1 MKKIYYVI
9 ITLLLSSNLLSQNRV
24 INLQVD
30 LKKGTQFYPLNI
42 DNFVSSKSNSPI
54 IDGRY
59 YRFVQFSSIPNQEDK
74 EKMLAQGLRFQ
85 EYIPMN
91 TYLVSFPQ
99 NFNKNVLKNL
109 GARSVKEVLNS
120 DRITDLAISTPYPD
134 WAIEEEEVVLYIS
147 FYQDLDFEK
156 QIEKL
161 RPYISRIKS
170 KNEFVKKTLVVVS
183 KNKVTSLFNHE
194 GIRLID
200 LTPEPGKPE
209 HDLSRNM
216 HRSTSINTRYNG
228 GRKYDGT
235 GVVVAVNDDGIVGP
249 HIDFTGRITQ
259 PGVTADLGSH
269 GDMVAGI
276 VGGAG
281 NVDPTM
287 KGMATGAD
295 IIIRQYSSSLP
306 NTVNVHTN
314 DSAVI
319 FSSSYSNG
327 CNAGYTSLARTVD
340 QEIRLNP
347 TLIQVFSAGN
357 SNNNNCGYG
366 AGTQWGNITGGHK
379 QAKNVIATANLETG
393 TNLATSSSRGPA
405 DDGRIKPDIA
415 AHGNGNFSTD
425 PNHTYAYGSG
435 TSAAAPGISGV
446 LAQMYH
452 AYEAKSGVRPESG
465 LMKAIILNSA
475 DDFGNVGPD
484 FKYGFGRVNAL
495 RAIRAIEQTRY
506 FSSTLTTGNTNSHN
520 IVIPANVA
528 EVKVMVYW
536 HDYEASTSASK
547 ALVNN
552 LDAKLERGASTYLPW
567 ILDPTPNATTLDNP
581 AIKGIDTLNNVEQIS
596 INNPV
601 AGTYS
606 LKVNGFSIP
615 QGPQKYFVT
624 YEFIYDEV
632 ELINPNG
639 GEGFVPGVTERL
651 FWDSYGTSG
660 NFALSYSLDS
670 GLNWISIGT
679 SAGTATYRDWAVPNV
694 VSGKA
699 MVRVIRGTL
708 GDTSDHTFSI
718 IRIPTNL
725 TVTKVCPTFMEIS
738 WTAVAGADEYEI
750 YLLGNKY
757 MDSVGRTSSTSF
769 QIPISD
775 PNLGQWFSVAAVKS
789 NSQNNVGRR
798 ADAQFYAG
806 GLLNCVLPLDG
817 GITSIISPTSSDCV
831 SGLSGITV
839 RAENY
844 GSTTVSNFPVKY
856 RVNGGTVQSG
866 TISASLTTG
875 NSTPYTFP
883 VQFNFSTPG
892 AYLIE
897 AWTEISGDVY
907 SLNDTVS
914 LTYNYTPIQSAPFY
928 ENFNGFTNCSDA
940 SDCEDV
946 SCNLSNGFSNI
957 ENRVKDDIDWRTNS
971 GRTPSNGTGP
981 SGDHTSGF
989 ARYLYLEASGT
1000 ACTGKTGVMFSPCI
1014 DLGTSIGTPFLSFWY
1029 HMYGGNSMDTLRVDV
1044 YDGTTWYLDQFKIGG
1059 NQGNQWKKGLV
1070 DLTGF
1075 SGDVIK
1081 LRFTGTTGGN
1091 WDTDIALDDINIS
1104 DHTSLN
1110 EEELNSAV
1118 SIYPNPNNG
1127 EFDLT
1132 IDNAKINQINV
1143 SVFDVYGRLVYNNTL
1158 TNKINR
1164 IQLNNIASGVYSVRI
1179 TNKSQT
1185 VTKKIIIN

>member
-1 MKKIYYVI
+1 MKKIYNIFV
-9 ITLLLSSNLLSQNRV
+9 TVLLTSNLFGQNV
-24 INLQVD
+24 QNSLPID
-30 LKKGTQFYPLNI
+30 LKTGTQFYPHNI
-42 DNFVSSKSNSPI
+42 DKFISSNSNQPLVE
-54 IDGRY
+54 GKY
-59 YRFVQFSSIPNQEDK
+59 YRFVQFDRIPTQENK
-74 EKMLAQGLRFQ
+74 EKMNALGLKFQ

-91 TYLVSFPQ
+91 TYLISFPS
-99 NFNKNVLKNL
+99 NFNKVLLKNF
-109 GARSVKEVLNS
+109 GARSVREVLNS
-120 DRITDLAISTPYPD
+120 DRITDLAISTPYPE
-134 WAIEEEEVVLYIS
+134 WALEEDEVVLYLS
-147 FYQDLDFEK
+147 FYQDLDFK
-156 QIEKL
+156 TQLEKL
-161 RPYISRIKS
+161 EPYITKIKS
-170 KNEFVKKTLVVVS
+170 TNVFVNKALVVLNQS
-183 KNKVTSLFNHE
+183 NVTKLFRHE

-235 GVVVAVNDDGIVGP
+235 GVVVAVNDDGLVGP
-249 HIDFTGRITQ
+249 HIDFTGRLSQ

-495 RAIRAIEQTRY
+495 RAIRAIEQNRY
-506 FSSTLTTGNTNSHN
+506 FNSTLTTGNTNSHN
-520 IVIPANVA
+520 IIIPTNVK

-552 LDAKLERGASTYLPW
+552 LDARLERGATTYLPW

-581 AIKGIDTLNNVEQIS
+581 AIKGVDTLNNVEQIS
-596 INNPV
+596 INNPA

-624 YEFIYDEV
+624 YEFIYDKV

-660 NFALSYSLDS
+660 NFSLSYSIDS
-670 GLNWISIGT
+670 GSTWNSIGT
-679 SAGTATYRDWAVPNV
+679 SAGTATYRDWAVPNLV
-694 VSGKA
+694 TGKA
-699 MVRVIRGTL
+699 LVRVIRGSI

-725 TVTKVCPTFMEIS
+725 TVTKVCPTFMEVS
-738 WTAVAGADEYEI
+738 WTGVAGADEYQV

-769 QIPISD
+769 QIPITD
-775 PNLGQWFSVAAVKS
+775 PSKGQWFSVAAVKS
-789 NSQNNVGRR
+789 NNQNNIGRR
-798 ADAQFYAG
+798 ADATFYAG

-817 GITSIISPTSSDCV
+817 GISSIISPTESACE
-831 SGLSGITV
+831 SGLSDITI
-839 RAENY
+839 RTNNF
-844 GSTTVSNFPVKY
+844 GSTTVSNFTVKY
-856 RVNGGTVQSG
+856 QVNSGPIQTGTV
-866 TISASLTTG
+866 SASLTTG
-875 NSTPYTFP
+875 NSALYTFP
-883 VQFNFSTPG
+883 TQYNFNTPG
-892 AYLIE
+892 TYIIK
-897 AWTEISGDVY
+897 AWTEITSDGY
-907 SLNDTVS
+907 SLNDTAVS
-914 LTYNYTPIQSAPFY
+914 VYNYTPVQSAPFN
-928 ENFNGFTNCSDA
+928 ENFNSFANCSDA
-940 SDCEDV
+940 SDCEDI
-946 SCNLSNGFSNI
+946 SCNLRNGFTNL

-971 GRTPSNGTGP
+971 GSTPSNGTGP

-1000 ACTGKTGVMFSPCI
+1000 DCTGKTGVMLSPCI

-1029 HMYGGNSMDTLRVDV
+1029 HMYGGNSMDTLRVDI

-1070 DLTGF
+1070 DLTSY
-1075 SGDVIK
+1075 SGDIIK

-1091 WDTDIALDDINIS
+1091 WDTDIAIDDINIS
-1104 DHTSLN
+1104 DHTSIE
-1110 EEELNSAV
+1110 EEELNQAI

-1132 IDNAKINQINV
+1132 IDNAKIEQVTINI
-1143 SVFDVYGRLVYNNTL
+1143 FDVYGRMIYSNSLS
-1158 TNKINR
+1158 NKLNR
-1164 IQLNNIASGVYSVRI
+1164 ISLSEVSSGIYTVRVSS
-1179 TNKSQT
+1179 KDQT
-1185 VTKKIIIN
+1185 VTKKIVVN

>member
-1 MKKIYYVI
+1 MKKIYYI
-9 ITLLLSSNLLSQNRV
+9 FINLLVTISVVGQQAQ
-24 INLQVD
+24 ISLPVD
-30 LKKGTQFYPLNI
+30 LKTGTKFYPKNI
-42 DNFVSSKSNSPI
+42 HNFISSSSIQPVVE
-54 IDGRY
+54 GRY
-59 YRFVQFSSIPNQEDK
+59 YRFVQFEQIPSQENKDK
-74 EKMLAQGLRFQ
+74 MIRLGLEFQ

-91 TYLVSFPQ
+91 TYLVSFPV
-99 NFNKNVLKNL
+99 NFDKKTLKNF
-109 GARSVKEVLNS
+109 GVRSVVEVLNS
-120 DRITDLAISTPYPD
+120 DRITDMAISTPYPD
-134 WAIEEEEVVLYIS
+134 WAMEENEVVFYVS
-147 FYQDLDFEK
+147 FYQDLDFNA
-156 QIEKL
+156 QLEKL
-161 RPYISRIKS
+161 RPYISKVKS
-170 KNEFVKKTLVVVS
+170 TNEFVKKALVVV
-183 KNKVTSLFNHE
+183 NPTGVTKLFRHT
-194 GIRLID
+194 GIRMID

-216 HRSTSINTRYNG
+216 HRSTSINTRYKG

-249 HIDFTGRITQ
+249 HIDFTGRMTQ

-347 TLIQVFSAGN
+347 SLIQVFSAGN

-495 RAIRAIEQTRY
+495 RAIRAIEQNRY
-506 FSSTLTTGNTNSHN
+506 FSSTITTGNTNSHN
-520 IVIPANVA
+520 ISIPANVK

-552 LDAKLERGASTYLPW
+552 LDARLERGTNSYLPW
-567 ILDPTPNATTLDNP
+567 ILNPTPNATTLDNP
-581 AIKGIDTLNNVEQIS
+581 AIKGVDTLNNVEQIS
-596 INNPV
+596 VNNPV

-606 LKVNGFSIP
+606 LKVNGLAVP

-651 FWDSYGTSG
+651 FWDSYGTTG
-660 NFALSYSLDS
+660 NFSLSYSIDS
-670 GLNWISIGT
+670 GSTWNAIGT

-694 VSGKA
+694 VTGKA
-699 MVRVIRGTL
+699 LVRIIRGSI

-718 IRIPTNL
+718 IRKPTNL
-725 TVTKVCPTFMEIS
+725 TVTKVCPTFMEVS
-738 WTAVAGADEYEI
+738 WTGVTGADEYEV

-757 MDSVGRTSSTSF
+757 MDSVGRTSSTTF
-769 QIPISD
+769 QIPITD
-775 PNLGQWFSVAAVKS
+775 PSLGQWFSVAAVKS

-817 GITSIISPTSSDCV
+817 GVSSIISPTSSACE
-831 SGLSGITV
+831 SGLSDITI
-839 RAENY
+839 RANNF
-844 GSTTVSNFPVKY
+844 GATTISNFTVKY
-856 RVNGGTVQSG
+856 QVNSGPVQTG
-866 TISASLTTG
+866 TISASLSSG

-883 VQFNFSTPG
+883 VQFNLGSPG
-892 AYLIE
+892 TYVIK
-897 AWTEISGDVY
+897 AWTEITGDVY
-907 SLNDTVS
+907 ALNDTAVS
-914 LTYNYTPIQSAPFY
+914 VYNYTPIQSAPFY
-928 ENFNGFTNCSDA
+928 ENFNSFINCSDA

-946 SCNLSNGFSNI
+946 TCNLSNGFTNI

-1000 ACTGKTGVMFSPCI
+1000 ACTGKTGVLLTPCI

-1044 YDGTTWYLDQFKIGG
+1044 YDGTTWYMDQFKIGG
-1059 NQGNQWKKGLV
+1059 NQGNLWKKGQV
-1070 DLTGF
+1070 DLTSF
-1075 SGDVIK
+1075 SGDIIK

-1091 WDTDIALDDINIS
+1091 WDTDIAIDDINIS
-1104 DHTSLN
+1104 DHTSIDN
-1110 EEELNSAV
+1110 QELKQAI
-1118 SIYPNPNNG
+1118 SIYPNPTIG

-1132 IDNAKINQINV
+1132 IDNPKIDQVIV
-1143 SVFDVYGRLVYNNTL
+1143 TIFDVYGRMVYSNSLV
-1158 TNKINR
+1158 NKVNQIE
-1164 IQLNNIASGVYSVRI
+1164 LNGVSAGMYSVRI
-1179 TNKSQT
+1179 SSKDQT
-1185 VTKKIIIN
+1185 ITKKIVVN

>member
-1 MKKIYYVI
+1 MFVS
-9 ITLLLSSNLLSQNRV
+9 TLLSQSTVSN
-24 INLQVD
+24 IKVD
-30 LKKGTQFYPLNI
+30 KKNGTQYYPLNI
-42 DNFVSSKSNSPI
+42 DQFISSKSNRPI
-54 IDGRY
+54 IEGRY
-59 YRFVQFSSIPNQEDK
+59 YRFVQFSKIPSQEQK
-74 EKMLAQGLRFQ
+74 EEMLALGLRFQ

-91 TYLVSFPQ
+91 TYLVSFPE
-99 NFNKNVLKNL
+99 NFRKSVLKNF
-109 GARSVKEVLNS
+109 GVTSVMVISNA
-120 DRITDLAISTPYPD
+120 DRITELAMSTPYPE
-134 WAIEEEEVVLYIS
+134 WAIEEDEVVLYLS
-147 FYQDLDFEK
+147 FYQDLNFQK

-161 RPYISRIKS
+161 TPFVSRIKS
-170 KNEFVKKTLVVVS
+170 KNEFVKKTLVVVD
-183 KNKVTSLFNHE
+183 KNKVTSLLNHK

-216 HRSTSINTRYNG
+216 HRSTSINTRYRG
-228 GRKYDGT
+228 GRKYDGS

-249 HIDFTGRITQ
+249 HIDFTGRMTQ

-340 QEIRLNP
+340 REIRLNP

-379 QAKNVIATANLETG
+379 QAKNVIATANLESG

-415 AHGNGNFSTD
+415 AHGNGNYSTD
-425 PNHTYAYGSG
+425 PNNTYAYGSG

-446 LAQMYH
+446 LAQMYQ

-484 FKYGFGRVNAL
+484 FRYGFGRVNAL

-506 FSSTLTTGNTNSHN
+506 FSSTLITGNTNTHN
-520 IVIPANVA
+520 ITVPANVA

-536 HDYEASTSASK
+536 HDYEASTSANK
-547 ALVNN
+547 ALVNDLN
-552 LDAKLERGASTYLPW
+552 AKLELGTSTYLPW
-567 ILDPTPNATTLDNP
+567 VLNSNPNATTLNSP
-581 AIKGIDTLNNVEQIS
+581 ATKGVDSLNNVEQIS

-606 LKVNGFSIP
+606 LEVDGFSIP

-660 NFALSYSLDS
+660 NFALSYSIDS
-670 GLNWISIGT
+670 GVNWTSIGT

-699 MVRVIRGTL
+699 MVRIIRGTR

-718 IRIPTNL
+718 IRIPSNL
-725 TVTKVCPTFMEIS
+725 RVTKVCPTYMEVS
-738 WTAVAGADEYEI
+738 WNVVTGADEYEV

-757 MDSVGRTSSTSF
+757 MDSVGRTSSTTF
-769 QIPISD
+769 QIPITD
-775 PNLGQWFSVAAVKS
+775 PNAGHWFSVAAVKS

-817 GITSIISPTSSDCV
+817 GISEMISPAASGCS
-831 SGLSGITV
+831 SGLSSITV
-839 RAENY
+839 RANNF
-844 GSTTVSNFPVKY
+844 GATTISNFPVKY
-856 RVNGGTVQSG
+856 RINGGTIQSG
-866 TISASLTTG
+866 TVSASLTTG
-875 NSTPYTFP
+875 NNTSYTFP

-892 AYLIE
+892 AYLVE

-907 SLNDTVS
+907 TLNDTTS
-914 LTYNYTPIQSAPFY
+914 ITYNYTPTQSAPFN
-928 ENFNGFTNCSDA
+928 ENFNSFTNCSNV

-946 SCNLSNGFSNI
+946 SCNLRNGFSNLP
-957 ENRVKDDIDWRTNS
+957 NRDGDDIDWRTNS
-971 GRTPSNGTGP
+971 GSTPSNGTGP

-989 ARYLYLEASGT
+989 AKYLYLEASGT
-1000 ACTGKTGVMFSPCI
+1000 DCTGKTGVLLSPCI
-1014 DLGTSIGTPFLSFWY
+1014 DLGNSISTPFLSFWY
-1029 HMYGGNSMDTLRVDV
+1029 HMFGGNSMDTLRVDV
-1044 YDGTTWYLDQFKIGG
+1044 YDGTNWYLDEFKVGG

-1070 DLTGF
+1070 DLTRF
-1075 SGDVIK
+1075 QGDVIK
-1081 LRFTGTTGGN
+1081 LRFTGRTGGL

-1104 DHTSLN
+1104 DHTSID
-1110 EEELNSAV
+1110 EQELNSAISV
-1118 SIYPNPNNG
+1118 YPNPNNG
-1127 EFDLT
+1127 EFYLT
-1132 IDNAKINQINV
+1132 IDNAKISQVNV
-1143 SVFDVYGRLVYNNTL
+1143 MVHDLYGRLVYTNTFS
-1158 TNKINR
+1158 NKSNR
-1164 IQLNNIASGVYSVRI
+1164 IKLTDVAAGVYSVKV
-1179 TNKSQT
+1179 TNENQT
-1185 VTKKIIIN
+1185 VLKKIIIN